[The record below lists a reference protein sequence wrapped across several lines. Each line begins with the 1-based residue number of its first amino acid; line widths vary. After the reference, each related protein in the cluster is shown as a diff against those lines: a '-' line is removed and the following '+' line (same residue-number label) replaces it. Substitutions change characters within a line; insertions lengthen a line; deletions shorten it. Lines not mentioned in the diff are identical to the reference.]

1 LVLLL
6 QAGRFFFKKTGLSVN
21 SSDNWLNHFV
31 SKEVLN
37 GTIELNQLQLNIQ
50 LLYIKLASYD
60 ELLSRE
66 NLDVSTRRHVFAHVH
81 TRHVF
86 GKDVNY
92 NFFLHKVSE
101 NFKKIQFIFY
111 DEEGMDNPE
120 SAVKTVDLELD
131 KDIRIFLQIWSK
143 AEENVSDPSAS
154 ADTAKVR

>member
-1 LVLLL
+1 
-6 QAGRFFFKKTGLSVN
+6 
-21 SSDNWLNHFV
+21 
-31 SKEVLN
+31 
-37 GTIELNQLQLNIQ
+37 
-50 LLYIKLASYD
+50 
-60 ELLSRE
+60 
-66 NLDVSTRRHVFAHVH
+66 
-81 TRHVF
+81 VF